1 MDILIQSV
9 VATFSPTSLLLIFVG
24 TMFGMVCGA
33 LPGISS
39 SMAVVLSLPFTYTM
53 EPVMAIVMLV
63 AVYVGGAT
71 GGAISAIL
79 IKTPGTPEAVA
90 TTFDGYPMAMKGQAG
105 IALGLAVTA
114 SSFGSIFSAFAMLL
128 CAPLLA
134 IVALKF
140 QSAEYFALALIGLSC
155 ITSIGSKN
163 QMKAI
168 LSAIMGMMIS
178 TVGIDAING
187 VERFSFGQPWL
198 LNGINY
204 IPVMIGLFAMAEVF
218 KNIEELGHQDNTL
231 IVDSKVNMELMK
243 IRDMLKMWAVFIKS
257 AIIGVIIGIIPAAGG
272 TIASLIAYGETV
284 SSSKNPEE
292 FGHGRPEGV
301 VSPECANNSCV
312 GGAMVPTMILGIP
325 GSPTAAVIL
334 AAFMILGLRPGP
346 LLLKEQPI
354 LLNAIFISLILSSLW
369 LFVGGRYITR
379 EFARILKLPYPM
391 LGTLITA
398 LCVVGAYC
406 LRNSFYDVIIMFI
419 FTFIGYFFEKFKYST
434 SAFILGLILG
444 ELAENSLRKQI
455 IIGDGSWMGFVTRPI
470 SLIIILAAIVVFLL
484 PAIGNLRKKWQA

>member
-9 VATFSPTSLLLIFVG
+9 VATFSPTSFLLIFVG
-24 TMFGMVCGA
+24 TMFGMICGA

-39 SMAVVLSLPFTYTM
+39 SMAIVLSLPFTYTM
-53 EPVMAIVMLV
+53 NPVLAIVMLV

-90 TTFDGYPMAMKGQAG
+90 TTFDGYPMAVKGQAG

-134 IVALKF
+134 MVALKF
-140 QSAEYFALALIGLSC
+140 QSAEYFALALVGLSC

-187 VERFSFGQPWL
+187 TERFSFGQPWL
-198 LNGINY
+198 LNGIDY

-218 KNIEELGHQDNTL
+218 KNIEELGHRDNTL

-243 IRDMLKMWAVFIKS
+243 MKDMLKMWAVFIKS

-346 LLLKEQPI
+346 LLLREQPI

-379 EFARILKLPYPM
+379 EFARILNLPYAM

-470 SLIIILAAIVVFLL
+470 SLIIILVAIVVFLL
-484 PAIGNLRKKWQA
+484 PAIGNLRKKWRV